1 MNEILSS
8 VRRTPYQS
16 IAAFLVLF
24 FTILL
29 STAIFMSLSFL
40 FGFLNQVET
49 RPQVIVFFQA
59 KTSENDIFKMKD
71 ELMNTGKI
79 TSIKYISKKD
89 AFNIYK
95 ESNKNTPS
103 LMEMTPQDI
112 LPASLEL
119 NAKKPEYLPQIAAYL
134 KDKPGVDE
142 VQFNKDIL
150 DRLLALTSTIR
161 KISFVLFSYLI
172 FMSIM
177 VFVTI
182 ILFKIALKKEEIEVL
197 RLLGANNFYIR
208 KPFLKEGMFFGLT
221 TAISSFLIIMG
232 CLWYFSGPLTNYLK
246 GSSNLTLSMFTFNFQ
261 IWPASWEYLL
271 LTLTLSCLFGVG
283 IALIATFIATSKYLD

>member
-1 MNEILSS
+1 MKEILSS
-8 VRRTPYQS
+8 IRRTPYQS

-40 FGFLNQVET
+40 FGFLTQVET
-49 RPQVIVFFQA
+49 RPQVVVFFQTKA
-59 KTSENDIFKMKD
+59 SENEIFKLKN
-71 ELMNTGKI
+71 ELMDTGKL
-79 TSIKYISKKD
+79 TSTKYVSKKE

-95 ESNKNTPS
+95 ESNKNTPL
-103 LMEMTPQDI
+103 LMEMTPQDL

-119 NAKKPEYLPQIAAYL
+119 NAKKPEYLPQIADFL
-134 KDKPGVDE
+134 KNKPGVDE

-150 DRLLALTSTIR
+150 DKLLSLTSTIR
-161 KISFVLFSYLI
+161 KIAFVLFSYLI

-197 RLLGANNFYIR
+197 RLLGASSFYIR
-208 KPFLKEGMFFGLT
+208 KPFLKEGVFFGLA
-221 TAISSFLIIMG
+221 TAISSFLIIVG
-232 CLWYFSGPLTNYLK
+232 SIWSFSPSISNYLK
-246 GSSNLTLSMFTFNFQ
+246 GSSNLSLSVVGYPFQ
-261 IWPASWEYLL
+261 VWPLSWEYLL
-271 LTLTLSCLFGVG
+271 LTLLLSCVFGVV
-283 IALIATFIATSKYLD
+283 IALIATFIATSKYID